1 MSILLGVIMLFAILS
16 AVAAVVQAIAITR
29 LAPASEQIGSFFPL
43 GWWKFSK
50 LEAKAGPQA
59 AAPLAIYKRAVIAFV
74 IFLVLGL
81 VLSGWSANRPAPAES
96 TTAFMQSNPEIPA
109 RRVAAMPGAPSLES

>member
-1 MSILLGVIMLFAILS
+1 MSVLLGVIMLFAILS
-16 AVAAVVQAIAITR
+16 AVVAVVQAIAITR
-29 LAPASEQIGSFFPL
+29 LAPASEQIASFFPL

-50 LEAKAGPQA
+50 LDAKAGPQA
-59 AAPLAIYKRAVIAFV
+59 AVPLAIYKRAVIAFL

-81 VLSGWSANRPAPAES
+81 ALSGWSANRPAPAES
-96 TTAFMQSNPEIPA
+96 TTALLQSNPEISA

>member
-1 MSILLGVIMLFAILS
+1 MSALLGVIVLFALLALVL
-16 AVAAVVQAIAITR
+16 AVRQAIAITR

-50 LEAKAGPQA
+50 LDAKAGPQA
-59 AAPLAIYKRAVIAFV
+59 AAPLAIYKRAVIAFL

-96 TTAFMQSNPEIPA
+96 TTASMQSNPEIPA

>member
-1 MSILLGVIMLFAILS
+1 MSALLGVIVLFTVLALAI
-16 AVAAVVQAIAITR
+16 AVVQAVAITR

-43 GWWKFSK
+43 GWWKFGQI
-50 LEAKAGPQA
+50 EAKAGPQA
-59 AAPLAIYKRAVIAFV
+59 ARPLAIYKRAVIAFA

-81 VLSGWSANRPAPAES
+81 ILSGWSANRPAQAES
-96 TTAFMQSNPEIPA
+96 TTAFVQSNPEIPA